1 MDLNLKENLKSKN
14 KTIFELF
21 STTVVFHNISVMHT
35 VGIWKMRWLMIL
47 SSNDILQCF
56 VSYVFSLVF
65 TVLFPNGFRQRQQQ
79 RILQC
84 QAFTVSYHQHASSR
98 NDLIV
103 NLLLLYSFPIHLLS
117 LIKKNCTTSSSS
129 KMYPIS
135 LIIIC
140 NIMIEMYAISKTWW
154 RFIELK

>member
-1 MDLNLKENLKSKN
+1 
-14 KTIFELF
+14 
-21 STTVVFHNISVMHT
+21 
-35 VGIWKMRWLMIL
+35 MIL

-103 NLLLLYSFPIHLLS
+103 NLLLLLLYSFPIHLLS
-117 LIKKNCTTSSSS
+117 LIKKNCTSSSS

-140 NIMIEMYAISKTWW
+140 NIMIEMYAISKT
-154 RFIELK
+154 